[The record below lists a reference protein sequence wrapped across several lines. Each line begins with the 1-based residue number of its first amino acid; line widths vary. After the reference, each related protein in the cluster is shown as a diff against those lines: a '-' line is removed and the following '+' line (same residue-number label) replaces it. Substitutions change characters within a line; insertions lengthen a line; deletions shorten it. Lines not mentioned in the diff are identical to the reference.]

1 MRIIE
6 LGALEPDIYSQVGG
20 KARGLDFLK
29 KHGFNIADGFVVTE
43 IGTPGDQEFDE
54 INMAFDALGAERV
67 SVRSSASNED
77 GGEYSNAGQYETCL
91 DVKRENLKDAVEMC
105 LSSLGNERANTYSE
119 NLLHGEAAKMNLVIE
134 RMIDAS
140 FAGVMFSTD
149 PSDKSCSLIEAVRG
163 NGEKLVSGSSSA
175 YSYSISK
182 DAFRYENNGG
192 LDEKTL
198 RHIYE
203 EGLAIAKLYETEAD
217 LEWAVDQRGKLFWL
231 QLRPITAAN
240 DCDLDEFNPGH
251 SIEDHLL
258 TSRNIGE
265 MMPGS
270 ITPLSISTSVLAID
284 YGMRNMLKTVGAI
297 KSVDAKPDY
306 YAALAVK
313 YHLFI
318 DMSALYIVGQKVMLT
333 SNDALNL
340 SIIGES
346 IEDYPEPVGKNSFFL
361 IKFINGIKFAK
372 YLFSSKKAKE
382 KIAFVNE
389 NLKFTADAD
398 EYAIYNEIT
407 EKLPA
412 MNEALC
418 YHYVCSSFS
427 GAMNSALFQILG
439 DSFSSKSEYQNFV
452 SALLSDIDGI
462 ESADILHSLR
472 ALSSEILRLYPDA
485 ASLTENELHGIVTD
499 KENGAIYDLYCA
511 FLQKHGH
518 RSIKEAELR
527 SKAWKN
533 DPDALM
539 KNLKTVICSGGTMQ
553 ENRKPFDIEE
563 MLIDFKG
570 IKKKSLRWVGM
581 NARQAVC
588 DREFSKSNIIKVIDK
603 FKVRYALL
611 AKQLAEKG
619 LLADEDSIYFL
630 SHNEIGKL
638 LGGDSSLKRKA
649 LARRVAF
656 FESEGLSFD
665 DICIGTPVP
674 VDTVGGEAVQS
685 IKGIPVSRGKV
696 YGRAR
701 IVRSFEDAL
710 TIEKGEI
717 MVAPFTDIGW
727 SPYYSVI
734 GALVTEVGSAL
745 SHGAVVAREYC
756 LPTIVNVKNATKLI
770 KNGDCLCVDASAGV
784 VHVLSEKEYEKQQ
797 TASSCSDMCVSKL

>member
-1 MRIIE
+1 MKIIE
-6 LGALEPDIYSQVGG
+6 LGELDPDIYSQVGG

-29 KHGFNIADGFVVTE
+29 KHGYKIADGFVVTD
-43 IGTPGDQEFDE
+43 IGTPDDFEFEE
-54 INMAFDALGAERV
+54 IDRAFTALGAERV

-91 DVKRENLKDAVEMC
+91 DVRRGDLKDAVEKC
-105 LSSLGNERANTYSE
+105 LHSLENERASTYSE
-119 NLLHGEAAKMNLVIE
+119 NLLHGDAAKMNLVIE

-149 PSDKSCSLIEAVRG
+149 PSDKDRALIEAVRG
-163 NGEKLVSGSSSA
+163 KGEELVSGSSSA
-175 YSYSISK
+175 YRYSISK
-182 DAFRYENNGG
+182 DVFRYEDNGG

-198 RHIYE
+198 SHIYE
-203 EGLAIAKLYETEAD
+203 EGLAVAKLYGAEAD
-217 LEWAVDQRGKLFWL
+217 LEWAVDREGELFWL
-231 QLRPITAAN
+231 QLRPITAVN
-240 DCDLDEFNPGH
+240 DCDTDEFNPEH
-251 SIEDHLL
+251 SLENHLL

-284 YGMRNMLKTVGAI
+284 YGMRNMLKAVGVI

-318 DMSALYIVGQKVMLT
+318 DMSALHIMGQKVMLA
-333 SNDALNL
+333 SNDAMNM
-340 SIIGES
+340 SIMGES
-346 IEDYPEPVGKNSFFL
+346 IEDYPAPDGKDSFFL
-361 IKFINGIKFAK
+361 VKFINGMRFAK
-372 YLFSSKKAKE
+372 YLFSSKKAK
-382 KIAFVNE
+382 KQLVAINE
-389 NLKFTADAD
+389 NLNFTADSD
-398 EYAIYNEIT
+398 ENAIYNEIT

-418 YHYVCSSFS
+418 RHYICSSFS
-427 GAMNSALFQILG
+427 GAMNSALFQVLG
-439 DSFSSKSEYQNFV
+439 DSFSAQSEYQNFISV
-452 SALLSDIDGI
+452 LLSDIDGI
-462 ESADILHSLR
+462 ESVDILQSLR
-472 ALSSEILRLYPDA
+472 ALSAEILRLDPDA
-485 ASLTENELHGIVTD
+485 ASLTEKELLAFVTD
-499 KENGAIYDLYCA
+499 KENGKVYDLFCA
-511 FLQKHGH
+511 FLDKHGH
-518 RSIKEAELR
+518 RSIKEAEMR

-539 KNLKTVICSGGTMQ
+539 KNLKTVMCSGETVQ

-563 MLIDFKG
+563 LLVDFKG
-570 IKKKSLRWVGM
+570 MKKKSLRWIGM
-581 NARQAVC
+581 NARQAVR

-611 AKQLAEKG
+611 AKQLAWKG

-630 SHNEIGKL
+630 SHKEIGKL
-638 LGGDSSLKRKA
+638 IEGDSSLKRKA
-649 LARRVAF
+649 VARRVVF
-656 FESEGLSFD
+656 RESEELSFE

-674 VDTVGGEAVQS
+674 TDTVGVEATRS
-685 IKGIPVSRGKV
+685 LKGISVSRGKV

-710 TIEKGEI
+710 KVRKGEI

-727 SPYYSVI
+727 SPYYAVI
-734 GALVTEVGSAL
+734 GALVTEVGSTL

-770 KNGDCLCVDASAGV
+770 KDGDCLCADASAGV
-784 VHVLSEKEYEKQQ
+784 VHVLSEEEFEKQQ
-797 TASSCSDMCVSKL
+797 MLICARA

>member
-1 MRIIE
+1 MKIIA
-6 LGALEPDIYSQVGG
+6 LGDLEQDIYSQVGG

-29 KHGFNIADGFVVTE
+29 KHGYNIADGFVVTE
-43 IGTPGDQEFDE
+43 IGVPGDREFDE
-54 INMAFDALGAERV
+54 INKAFDALGAERV
-67 SVRSSASNED
+67 SVRSSATNED
-77 GGEYSNAGQYETCL
+77 GGTYSGAGQYETCL
-91 DVKRENLKDAVEMC
+91 DVRREELQNAVETC
-105 LSSLGNERANTYSE
+105 LRSLDNTRANTYSE
-119 NLLHGEAAKMNLVIE
+119 NFLLGEAATMNLVIE

-149 PSDKSCSLIEAVRG
+149 PSEKGCALIEAVRG
-163 NGEKLVSGSSSA
+163 KGEMLVSGSSSA
-175 YSYSISK
+175 YRYTIPK
-182 DAFRYENNGG
+182 DGFRYDDNGG

-198 RHIYE
+198 RRIYE
-203 EGLAIAKLYETEAD
+203 EGLAIAKLYGTEAD
-217 LEWAVDQRGKLFWL
+217 LEWVVDQGGTLFWL
-231 QLRPITAAN
+231 QLRPITAVS
-240 DCDLDEFNPGH
+240 DCDLGEFDPAH
-251 SIEDHLL
+251 SLENHLL
-258 TSRNIGE
+258 TTRNIGE

-318 DMSALYIVGQKVMLT
+318 DMSALYILGQKVMLT

-340 SIIGES
+340 SIMGES
-346 IEDYPEPVGKNSFFL
+346 IEDYPRPSGKNSFFL
-361 IKFINGIKFAK
+361 IKFINGMRFAK
-372 YLFSSKKAKE
+372 YLFSTKKAKE
-382 KIAFVNE
+382 KIVAVNE

-398 EYAIYNEIT
+398 AAAIYNEIT

-418 YHYVCSSFS
+418 CHYVCSSFS
-427 GAMNSALFQILG
+427 GAMNSALVQILSG
-439 DSFSSKSEYQNFV
+439 NFSGTSEYQNFI

-462 ESADILHSLR
+462 ESADILQSLR
-472 ALSSEILRLYPDA
+472 TLSSEILRLDPNA
-485 ASLTENELHGIVTD
+485 AGLSEKELFAFVTD
-499 KENGAIYDLYCA
+499 KENGKVYDLYCE
-511 FLQKHGH
+511 FLKKHGH

-539 KNLKTVICSGGTMQ
+539 KNLKTVMRSGTPVQQ
-553 ENRKPFDIEE
+553 ENGTPFDIEE
-563 MLIDFKG
+563 MLAGFKG
-570 IKKKSLRWVGM
+570 AKKKALRWAGM
-581 NARQAVC
+581 NARQAVR
-588 DREFSKSNIIKVIDK
+588 DREFSKSNIIKIIDK
-603 FKVRYALL
+603 FKDRYALL
-611 AKQLAEKG
+611 AKQLAGAG

-630 SHNEIGKL
+630 SHEEIGRL
-638 LGGDSSLKRKA
+638 IGGDASLKRKA
-649 LARRVAF
+649 IARRVVF
-656 FESEGLSFD
+656 QESESLSFN
-665 DICIGTPVP
+665 DICIGTPEPSAAVC
-674 VDTVGGEAVQS
+674 GEAIES
-685 IKGIPVSRGKV
+685 LKGISVSRGKV

-710 TIEKGEI
+710 SVQKGEI

-770 KNGDCLCVDASAGV
+770 KDGDCLCVDASSGV
-784 VHVLSEKEYEKQQ
+784 VHVLSEEEYKKQ
-797 TASSCSDMCVSKL
+797 A